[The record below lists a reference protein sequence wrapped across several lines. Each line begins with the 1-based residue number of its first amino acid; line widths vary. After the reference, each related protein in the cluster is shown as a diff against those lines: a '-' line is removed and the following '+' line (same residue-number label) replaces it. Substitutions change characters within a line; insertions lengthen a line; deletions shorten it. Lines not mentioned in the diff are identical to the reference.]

1 MAEQITV
8 TCKPTQL
15 VYKSTTRQLFTSN
28 SWDNDVNTYDNPG
41 VSSGERPQTLLLNLS
56 AVPKNA
62 VIKMV
67 SYRLLLYRSG
77 NAAYCELG
85 MALGYADSI
94 SNNINAQH
102 RVTDFKTIP
111 LSAYTTKETTSAE
124 QTLTSAQ
131 SAQILNAQYPIAWMN
146 CYGSMRFYEI
156 YVDVT
161 YEIPKGEIY
170 VGTDKVTEV
179 YVGTK
184 KATGVYIGDKK
195 VL

>member
-62 VIKMV
+62 VIKKV
-67 SYRLLLYRSG
+67 SYRLLLYRTD
-77 NAAYCELG
+77 NASYCKLE
-85 MALGYADSI
+85 MALGYADSLT
-94 SNNINAQH
+94 NNISVQH

-111 LSAYTTKETTSAE
+111 LSAYTTKETTYAE
-124 QTLTSAQ
+124 QTLTKAQ
-131 SAQILNAQYPIAWMN
+131 SAQIVNAQYPIVWMN
-146 CYGSMRFYEI
+146 CYGAMRYYEI

-161 YEIPKGEIY
+161 YEIPVGELY
-170 VGTDKVTEV
+170 VGDQQATEV

-184 KATGVYIGDKK
+184 KASAVYIGDTK